1 MCSIRKTEIG
11 RCEKF
16 QIRKNPKP
24 YKSANILCH
33 GLLKC
38 KTYYGVW
45 NRDVN
50 GATNIY
56 IYRIAKNAIKKE
68 ERPKYLSRDK
78 KEENDIKI
86 NEIIMVSKKKVNKKS
101 VVLDDTTKS

>member
-1 MCSIRKTEIG
+1 LTCKKCS
-11 RCEKF
+11 
-16 QIRKNPKP
+16 
-24 YKSANILCH
+24 
-33 GLLKC
+33 
-38 KTYYGVW
+38 GVW

-56 IYRIAKNAIKKE
+56 KIAKNAIKKE

-78 KEENDIKI
+78 KEETDIKI